1 MFISIFT
8 YEKHLTTISAR
19 HYIYLIIFSFSQPP
33 LHRLQN
39 DLQFYYLA
47 YICWQSHNKESTQ
60 QKEKKKKN
68 TTNSESETLL
78 TFHKQYARSLNFVT
92 Q

>member
-60 QKEKKKKN
+60 QKEKKKK
-68 TTNSESETLL
+68 TLQ
-78 TFHKQYARSLNFVT
+78 TQKVKHCSLSISNM
-92 Q
+92 QGR